1 MQETFQIVL
10 FIISGTIILVG
21 FSAFVIFS
29 ALQYRKAKRIH
40 ELEKAEMK
48 NLFEKEVLEVKVEVQ
63 EETLNF
69 VSEEIHDNIG
79 QILSLAKMNVSGLK
93 TSENEKKVDNA
104 SELLNTAISDLR
116 GLSHILSE
124 NKLDDSEILQ
134 LVEQLVADI
143 NKAGRMTAE
152 LNTLGLDSMILG
164 KKKTLVLFRI
174 IQEVVNNSLKYSDG
188 TELLINLEY
197 SASYLKISISD
208 DGKGFDYES
217 LKTVSNGLLNIKRRS
232 EMINAQ
238 LDYKSIK
245 NKGTFIKLELE
256 ANNEED

>member
-10 FIISGTIILVG
+10 FIVSGTVILMG

-48 NLFEKEVLEVKVEVQ
+48 NIFEKEVLQVKVEVQ
-63 EETLNF
+63 EETLSF

-79 QILSLAKMNVSGLK
+79 QVLSLVKMNISGLK
-93 TSENEKKVDNA
+93 NTSNESKVTSA
-104 SELLNTAISDLR
+104 SELLNTAIRDLR

-124 NKLDDSEILQ
+124 NQLENNEILQ
-134 LVEQLVADI
+134 LVEKLTTDI
-143 NKAGRMTAE
+143 NKSGRMTAE
-152 LNTLGLDSMILG
+152 LNTSNLEDMCLG

-174 IQEVVNNSLKYSDG
+174 IQEAVNNALKYSDG
-188 TELLINLEY
+188 TELLVNLEY
-197 SASYLKISISD
+197 NTQSLKVSITD

-217 LKTVSNGLLNIKRRS
+217 LKFISNGLLNIQRRS
-232 EMINAQ
+232 ELINAS
-238 LDYKSIK
+238 LDYQSIR